1 MGRKK
6 NLDDIKLM
14 VSPLSDKI
22 YLGQIDK
29 TLGCGLVFSDNKKEI
44 TDEFFTAFIKFC
56 LNNVSK
62 DGRGVEWDLDVG
74 KLTFIKKEKDNE

>member
-1 MGRKK
+1 MSKK
-6 NLDDIKLM
+6 NNLDDIKLL
-14 VSPLSDKI
+14 VSPLSDKV
-22 YLGQIDK
+22 YLGQVNSS
-29 TLGCGLVFSDNKKEI
+29 LGNGFVSSENKKDI

-62 DGRGVEWDLDVG
+62 NGKGVEWDLDVG